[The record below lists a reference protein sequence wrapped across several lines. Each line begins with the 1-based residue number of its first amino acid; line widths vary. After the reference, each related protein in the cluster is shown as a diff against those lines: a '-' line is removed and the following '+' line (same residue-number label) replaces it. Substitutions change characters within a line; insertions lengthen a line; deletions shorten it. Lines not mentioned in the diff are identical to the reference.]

1 MVFDKLFAWRKKKKI
16 VPDVPF
22 GRYSDNNKTVTKVG
36 RWTEGDNFFK
46 EKKYHESLDAF
57 FDYLRDD
64 DEQNIVYERTEND
77 GRFQFFQGSKIVRGE
92 FTDQHL
98 HAQVTLAR
106 MPEPSVA
113 VMRRLLEMNFNLY
126 YSRYALN
133 GDTLCMRFDTEI
145 RTANPNK
152 LYYGLKELATKA
164 DKQDD
169 LLVEEFSLLE
179 ALDTEHIIPIATAE
193 KEVKYAFLQKWIKE
207 TLDYI
212 ETVDA
217 EKFSGGIAYLLL
229 ALSFRIDYLI
239 RPEGKLLHD
248 LEKIVD
254 IYYRKDEKPISEKNS
269 GMIEGFKKMMD
280 RSEDKVFPFLF
291 RSRHVFSI
299 VSPQNHKA
307 VTDAMN
313 GAAQN
318 MIWYRDNNHTFI
330 ANKVLEYGFSF
341 CQYSYSLP
349 KPLSDLF
356 RLFIQVNYGE
366 YFAALGFTENLFD
379 PLLNRFDQEEIE
391 ESIEEIIETWKKKY
405 LKLQFKVKNLRYENL
420 VSFNYAFTSEIANM
434 NFDA

>member
-1 MVFDKLFAWRKKKKI
+1 
-16 VPDVPF
+16 
-22 GRYSDNNKTVTKVG
+22 KTVTKVG
-36 RWTEGDNFFK
+36 RWTEGDNLFK

-64 DEQNIVYERTEND
+64 DEQNIVYERNENE

-92 FTDQHL
+92 FDDQHL
-98 HAQVTLAR
+98 QAQVTLAR

-126 YSRYALN
+126 YSRYSLN
-133 GDTLCMRFDTEI
+133 GDTLCMRFDTEL

-169 LLVEEFSLLE
+169 LLVEEFSVLE
-179 ALDTEHIIPIATAE
+179 ALDTEHIIPIAISE

-212 ETVDA
+212 EIVDA

-254 IYYRKDEKPISEKNS
+254 IYYRKDEKPIPEKNS

-280 RSEDKVFPFLF
+280 RSEDQVFPFLF

-307 VTDAMN
+307 VADAIN
-313 GAAQN
+313 GAVQN

-330 ANKVLEYGFSF
+330 TNKVLEYGFSF

-420 VSFNYAFTSEIANM
+420 VSFNHSFTSEIANM